1 MKTHHFHS
9 KLLCQKVM
17 LRQIEWRVQNGPITK
32 SGILPVTTLFFW
44 KFCSSLRT
52 SFKEL
57 SWCTK
62 DPNAHIRIFRKH
74 WSLILGYFFPVS
86 ILKVNKS
93 VYVAKSRQRYYRT
106 LNNILLHVPNHA
118 LKAVFVLNYKII
130 KNTNS
135 SYYTRLTWFFAHSP
149 LFFNDN
155 MDKGSE

>member
-106 LNNILLHVPNHA
+106 LNNILLHVLNHA
-118 LKAVFVLNYKII
+118 LKDVYMLSYGIM
-130 KNTNS
+130 KNT
-135 SYYTRLTWFFAHSP
+135 
-149 LFFNDN
+149 LFCY
-155 MDKGSE
+155 